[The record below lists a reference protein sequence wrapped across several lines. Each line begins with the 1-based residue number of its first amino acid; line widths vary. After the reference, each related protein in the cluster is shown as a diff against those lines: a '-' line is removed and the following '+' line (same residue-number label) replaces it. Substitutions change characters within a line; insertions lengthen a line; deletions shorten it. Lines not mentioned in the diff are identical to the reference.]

1 LNFRESLNVLRWIKR
16 IAIALVLV
24 IVALVAAVWLFG
36 PPVNVPLG
44 GALASLFPDLFD
56 PPGTD
61 RETVEREL
69 EIREGYGLTLFAADV
84 PDARMLRVTPAGD
97 LLVASPSEGSVFLLS
112 RDADGDGQS
121 DGRKTL
127 LDSLNGPNGL
137 DFHDGYLYVGEE
149 SQVGRIAFAG
159 DEVSG
164 AYEVVVDDLPGG
176 GGHWRKPLRFG
187 PDGLMYV
194 VVGSSCN
201 VCEEE
206 DQRRAAML
214 RFTPAGEYLGIYAAG
229 LRNSAGFDWSPLD
242 GELYATD
249 NGRDLLGDDY
259 PPCELNRIE
268 EGHFYGWPY
277 ANGDGDADPDF
288 GPGNEDRI
296 AESTSPVFNFRA
308 HNAPLGILFLR
319 AEQHPEALRGQALVA
334 LHGSWNRSEKDG
346 YKVVSLSW
354 SEGGIVAEDFL
365 TGFLTDDEVIGRPAE
380 LAEGTDGSVYISDDY
395 ANAVYLARPGG
406 ASTGVA
412 ATRREQSAQY
422 LDERPAEAVRAEAM
436 STGGELYAAS
446 GCAACH
452 NFDTSTADGQ
462 VPLNGLAGRYGVAEL
477 ATYLMRPN
485 PPMPPFTGTD
495 EQRRL
500 LSIYLLEASL

>member
-1 LNFRESLNVLRWIKR
+1 LIFQEPFDMRWIKR
-16 IAIALVLV
+16 IGITLVLV
-24 IVALVAAVWLFG
+24 IAALVAAVSLFG

-44 GALASLFPDLFD
+44 GMLANLFPALFE

-61 RETVEREL
+61 SETVEREL
-69 EIREGYGLTLFAADV
+69 AIREGYGLTLFAAEV

-97 LLVASPSEGSVFLLS
+97 LLVASQGSVLLLY
-112 RDADGDGQS
+112 RDADGDGHS

-127 LDSLNGPNGL
+127 LENLNGPNGL

-149 SQVGRIAFAG
+149 GQIGRIAFAG

-164 AYEVVVDDLPGG
+164 AYEVVVPDLPAGG
-176 GGHWRKPLRFG
+176 NHWRKPLRFG

-201 VCEEE
+201 VCEEADE
-206 DQRRAAML
+206 RRAAML
-214 RFTPAGEYLGIYAAG
+214 RYTPAGEYLGIYASG

-268 EGHFYGWPY
+268 QGKFYGWPY

-288 GPGNEDRI
+288 GAGNEQHI
-296 AESTSPVFNFRA
+296 ADSVSPVFGFRA

-319 AEQHPEALRGQALVA
+319 GETHPETLRGQALVA
-334 LHGSWNRSEKDG
+334 LHGSWNRSKKDG
-346 YKVVSLSW
+346 YKVISLTW
-354 SEGGIVAEDFL
+354 RPGGIVAEDFL
-365 TGFLTDDEVIGRPAE
+365 TGFLNHDEVIGRPAE
-380 LAEGTDGSVYISDDY
+380 LAEGPDGSVYISDDY
-395 ANAVYLARPGG
+395 AGAVYRAKPGG
-406 ASTGVA
+406 VSAGVA
-412 ATRREQSAQY
+412 ATRMEPSGQY
-422 LDERPAEAVRAEAM
+422 LDERPAEAIRAEAM
-436 STGGELYAAS
+436 TAGVELYEGS

-452 NFDTSTADGQ
+452 NFGTATADGQ
-462 VPLNGLAGRYGVAEL
+462 VLLQGLAERYGVEEL
-477 ATYLMRPN
+477 AAYLVRPK

-500 LSIYLLEASL
+500 LSIYLLETSL

>member
-1 LNFRESLNVLRWIKR
+1 MRWIKR
-16 IAIALVLV
+16 IGITLVLV
-24 IVALVAAVWLFG
+24 VVALVVAVALFG

-44 GALASLFPDLFD
+44 GLLASIFPDLFE
-56 PPGTD
+56 PPSTD
-61 RETVEREL
+61 SETVEREL
-69 EIREGYGLTLFAADV
+69 EVREGYGLSLFAADV

-97 LLVASPSEGSVFLLS
+97 LLVASSSQGSVFLLY
-112 RDADGDGQS
+112 RDADGDGLS
-121 DGRKTL
+121 DRRKTL
-127 LDSLNGPNGL
+127 LENLNGPNGL

-149 SQVGRIAFAG
+149 DQVGRIGFAG

-164 AYEVVVDDLPGG
+164 AYEVVVRELPAGG
-176 GGHWRKPLRFG
+176 NHWRKPLRFG
-187 PDGLMYV
+187 PDGLMYL

-201 VCEEE
+201 VCEEADE
-206 DQRRAAML
+206 RRAAML
-214 RFTPAGEYLGIYAAG
+214 RYTPAGEYLGVYASG

-268 EGHFYGWPY
+268 EGKFYGWPY

-288 GPGNEDRI
+288 GPGNEHRI
-296 AESTSPVFNFRA
+296 ANAVSPVFNFRA

-319 AEQHPEALRGQALVA
+319 GQSHPEPLRGQALVA

-346 YKVVSLSW
+346 YKVISLSW
-354 SEGGIVAEDFL
+354 GDGGIVAEDFL

-380 LAEGTDGSVYISDDY
+380 LAEGADGSVYISDDY
-395 ANAVYLARPGG
+395 ASAVYLATPGG
-406 ASTGVA
+406 ASAGVA
-412 ATRREQSAQY
+412 ATRKEQSGQY
-422 LDERPAEAVRAEAM
+422 LHERPAEAIRTEAI
-436 STGGELYAAS
+436 TAGVEIYAAA

-452 NFDTSTADGQ
+452 NFDAAVADGR
-462 VPLNGLAGRYGVAEL
+462 VSLKGLAQRYGVSEL
-477 ATYLMRPN
+477 EAYLLLPN
-485 PPMPPFTGTD
+485 PPMPPFTGTA